1 LRILIVED
9 DAKSAGYLKK
19 GLSENGFVAD
29 TAHDG
34 ETALDLAASSNY
46 QLIILDLLLPKK
58 DGWSVLSSLRSRGD
72 QTPVI
77 CLTARDRV
85 TDRVR
90 GLESGADDY
99 LTKPFAFSELL
110 ARIKTLLRRA
120 ANRLDDTIR
129 IGDLE
134 IDLGRQKAIRAGER
148 LDLTPKEFL
157 LLSCLAR
164 RAGDVLSRTAIAEQ
178 VWNMNFDCDTNVVD
192 VHVRRLRSKVDDPF
206 PERLI
211 HTIRGVG
218 YVLRSSKG

>member
-134 IDLGRQKAIRAGER
+134 IDLGRQMAIRAGER